1 MIATTENRILMV
13 QARESLKGKWG
24 LAVGTYFI
32 FMLITLGVEY
42 IPDVGRVIAFIIGGP
57 MSLGLAIFALSLSR
71 KQEAT
76 LNQLFGGFQK
86 FWVAFGAYLL
96 AMLFIVLWAL
106 LLIIPGIIAALKYSQ
121 IFYII
126 AEDDSIG
133 PLQAISKSKEM
144 MEGNKGK
151 LFLLVL
157 QFFGLALLCLFITLG
172 IGFLWLGPY
181 VIVTLAKFYED
192 IKKNESTEEMPDN
205 ENTVTI

>member
-1 MIATTENRILMV
+1 MISMTENRTLMV

-24 LAVGTYFI
+24 LAVGTYFV

-71 KQEAT
+71 KQEAN
-76 LNQLFGGFQK
+76 LNQLFEGFQK

-96 AMLFIVLWAL
+96 GMLFIVLWAL

-133 PLQAISKSKEM
+133 PLQAITKSKKM

-151 LFLLVL
+151 LFLLIL
-157 QFFGLALLCLFITLG
+157 QFLGLVLLCLVITLG
-172 IGFLWLGPY
+172 IGLLWLGPY

-192 IKKNESTEEMPDN
+192 IKEKESTEEMPAN
-205 ENTVTI
+205 ENIVTV